1 MSLLETK
8 TMTTDVPRE
17 VNSSI
22 TWVPPLYPSTLSIL
36 NHTDRWTPEGIQRLV
51 TLSVL
56 MVVTLIGNV
65 TLIAVLAS
73 STKYRTL
80 NRRVNIFIVNLAAG
94 DLTVCS
100 FTMTSEV
107 LFVVHEKSWVL
118 GDAACR
124 VILYVQ
130 IVTLART
137 TFILTAMSIDRY
149 LVVSR
154 PDRYAAAGGSRATK
168 MIVVSWAMALI
179 FAAPQ
184 VSSQKT
190 HLTNNNEVYGYH
202 CI

>member
-1 MSLLETK
+1 MSLSQT
-8 TMTTDVPRE
+8 TIMTTVVTKE
-17 VNSSI
+17 SNSS
-22 TWVPPLYPSTLSIL
+22 TWLPPPVNPPALTLL

-51 TLSVL
+51 TLSIL

-130 IVTLART
+130 IVTLAST

-154 PDRYAAAGGSRATK
+154 PLRYAAAGGSRATK
-168 MIVVSWAMALI
+168 MIVVSWVMALI

-184 VSSQKT
+184 VIISQ
-190 HLTNNNEVYGYH
+190 
-202 CI
+202 